1 MKLFSFPSAW
11 RSISV
16 GLAAIMVLVISSSL
30 AHPAEQRSVDD
41 FFRDFTADWV
51 RHDPNLATRTRYFSG
66 EEQRQ
71 FERELT
77 PLTLAWQH
85 DRIERAERGLA
96 ELRGFDR
103 SRMTET
109 QRVSAELMD
118 WQLDTLVREEPFL
131 DYEYPLEQFN
141 GANVALVNTM
151 TVVHPLLT
159 ESDAE
164 NYVVALGQVS
174 TRMEEA
180 IAESRNQTAE
190 HIVPPKFILQ
200 ATIKQMQGFVASQ
213 PSQNPLVTVVA
224 QKMASAKDI
233 PDSKR
238 EELRA
243 KAKKIVES
251 QVYPAWKKGI
261 ALLESQQEK
270 ATDDAGLWRFK
281 GGAKIYAYDLARY
294 TSTKM
299 TADQIHELGLN
310 EVALIESQ
318 MDALLRRLG
327 RSEGSVKD
335 RTDKLAKELSYTNPT
350 SDESRAQIMQDINGI
365 LSDAQK
371 RSALLFDR
379 QPKSPIIAQPYPQF
393 REANA
398 AATYTS
404 PSPDGSRPGIFQ
416 FPRRV
421 DQMTKFQL
429 RSLIYHETVPGHH
442 FQIAMEMENSELP
455 RFRRDRVFGSISAL
469 VEGWALYAERL
480 TAESGWYDSD
490 PEGLLGQ
497 LNSELFRARRLVVD
511 TGLHSKHWTRQ
522 QAIDYGIEPSEVER
536 YAVLPG
542 QACSYMIGELK
553 IIELREKAMKA
564 LGDRFSLQKFHDVVF
579 DTGTV
584 PLNILEDQVDA
595 YIRSARGTL

>member
-11 RSISV
+11 RSICV
-16 GLAAIMVLVISSSL
+16 RLAAIVVLVISSSL
-30 AHPAEQRSVDD
+30 AQPAEQRIVDD

-77 PLTLAWQH
+77 PLTLVWQR
-85 DRIERAERGLA
+85 DRIERAKKGLA

-109 QRVSAELMD
+109 QRVSTELMD

-141 GANVALVNTM
+141 GANVALVNIM

-164 NYVVALGQVS
+164 NYVVALGRVS

-180 IAESRNQTAE
+180 IAESRHQAAE

-200 ATIKQMQGFVASQ
+200 ATIKQMQGFVASP
-213 PSQNPLVTVVA
+213 PSQNPLVTAFA

-233 PDSKR
+233 TDSKR

-243 KAKKIVES
+243 EAEKIVES
-251 QVYPAWKKGI
+251 QVYPAFKKGI
-261 ALLESQQEK
+261 AQLEAQEEK

-281 GGAKIYAYDLARY
+281 NGAQIYAHDLARY

-299 TADQIHELGLN
+299 TADQIHELGLKQ
-310 EVALIESQ
+310 VALIESQ

-327 RSEGSVKD
+327 RTEGSVKD
-335 RTDKLAKELSYTNPT
+335 RTDKLAKELSYPNPT
-350 SDESRAQIMQDINGI
+350 SDESRAQIMVDINGF

-379 QPKSPIIAQPYPQF
+379 QPKSPVIAQPYPQF

-442 FQIAMEMENSELP
+442 FQSGMEMENSELP

-480 TAESGWYDSD
+480 TAESGWYDGD

-536 YAVLPG
+536 YVVLPG

-553 IIELREKAMKA
+553 IIELREKAKKA

-579 DTGTV
+579 NTGTV
-584 PLNILEDQVDA
+584 PLDILEDQVDG
-595 YIRSARGTL
+595 YIRSAGGTL